1 MIPRLIDLALVF
13 LYLLTLKKFK
23 KFWDLKIEFFKF
35 FSPERFH
42 LTSLWQI
49 ETIRYIKR
57 MKVKYYCVIIH
68 TKAWN
73 NELQCAPREQA
84 RFLISNH

>member
-1 MIPRLIDLALVF
+1 MIPRLVDLALVF

-23 KFWDLKIEFFKF
+23 KFWDLKIEFFKL

-49 ETIRYIKR
+49 ETIRY
-57 MKVKYYCVIIH
+57 
-68 TKAWN
+68 T
-73 NELQCAPREQA
+73 
-84 RFLISNH
+84 